1 MEPFWIRY
9 RSPDSK
15 TIHFL
20 LWSFVYRIF
29 FVFEMFYMKF
39 MYYICSCV
47 RFFNEEFTIL
57 WYYDCLLEKWTIAD
71 ELYYDVSSSY
81 FQILGN
87 SSCVEMAHLD
97 NLALVITSQ
106 GTFLLKWHTLMQ
118 GILRSLLLVC
128 AILLYYWKVSKT
140 MGLVVAVKINYVV
153 LFKKLHVHRPQQ
165 CTFLPSRNTHSA
177 ISISSNPW

>member
-1 MEPFWIRY
+1 MK
-9 RSPDSK
+9 SS
-15 TIHFL
+15 
-20 LWSFVYRIF
+20 IF
-29 FVFEMFYMKF
+29 
-39 MYYICSCV
+39 
-47 RFFNEEFTIL
+47 L
-57 WYYDCLLEKWTIAD
+57 WYYHCLFEKWTIAD
-71 ELYYDVSSSY
+71 ELYCDVSSSY

-140 MGLVVAVKINYVV
+140 MGPVVMVKINYIV

-165 CTFLPSRNTHSA
+165 CTFLPSRNTHLLETLIQHFLKSV
-177 ISISSNPW
+177 IIP